1 MDFKSKKEAQL
12 RRYRKLSPADRAKVD
27 QIMNRYLAAC
37 AKLNVELE
45 TESSFRE
52 AIEMVVSGNWEPDR
66 GSDRPD
72 PQWRYETYITPLKE
86 AA

>member
-1 MDFKSKKEAQL
+1 MDIKAKNEAQL
-12 RRYRKLSPADRAKVD
+12 RRYRKLSLADRTKVD

-45 TESSFRE
+45 TEASFRE
-52 AIEMVVSGNWEPDR
+52 AIDMVVSGNWEPDR
-66 GSDRPD
+66 ELDRPA
-72 PQWRYETYITPLKE
+72 PQWRYETYTTPISE

>member
-1 MDFKSKKEAQL
+1 MNFKIKDEAQL
-12 RRYRKLSPADRAKVD
+12 RRYRKLSPDDQAKVD

-45 TESSFRE
+45 TEASFRE
-52 AIEMVVSGNWEPDR
+52 AIGMVVSGNWEPDR
-66 GSDRPD
+66 EWERPD
-72 PQWRYETYITPLKE
+72 PPWRYETYIPPIKE